1 VLAGNKSFESCGNVP
16 NEMLLNQVQG
26 NEIQVLTACDV
37 GSWAELAFMYSYY
50 RTITMKSHLKQE

>member
-1 VLAGNKSFESCGNVP
+1 
-16 NEMLLNQVQG
+16 MLLNQVQG

-37 GSWAELAFMYSYY
+37 GSWVELAFMYSYC